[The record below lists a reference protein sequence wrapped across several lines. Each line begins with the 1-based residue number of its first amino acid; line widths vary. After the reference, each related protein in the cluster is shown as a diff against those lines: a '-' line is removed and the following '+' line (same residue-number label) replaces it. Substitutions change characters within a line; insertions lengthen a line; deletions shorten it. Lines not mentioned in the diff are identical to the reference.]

1 MEKMKPA
8 NIRYLVIHC
17 SATKSNQNYSLEQL
31 ERDHRQRGFER
42 GGYHY
47 YIRRDGGIYI
57 MRKHSEVGAHCQ
69 GFNRCS
75 LGICYEGGLDSLGRP
90 CDTRSEEQ
98 KRSLEHLLRL
108 LRLCYPEVLVV
119 GHRDMSPDRNGDG
132 RISRDEWIKVCPGFE
147 VRDEYGD
154 LTEINKEKL

>member
-1 MEKMKPA
+1 
-8 NIRYLVIHC
+8 
-17 SATKSNQNYSLEQL
+17 
-31 ERDHRQRGFER
+31 
-42 GGYHY
+42 
-47 YIRRDGGIYI
+47 

-108 LRLCYPEVLVV
+108 LRLCYPETLIV
-119 GHRDMSPDRNGDG
+119 GHRDMSPDRNDDG
-132 RISRDEWIKVCPGFE
+132 RISSDEWLKACPSFDVRNNYDDFE
-147 VRDEYGD
+147 RI
-154 LTEINKEKL
+154 TQEIL

>member
-1 MEKMKPA
+1 MEKMKPE

-17 SATKSNQNYSLEQL
+17 SATKSTQDYSLEQL

-69 GFNRCS
+69 GVNRSS
-75 LGICYEGGLDSLGRP
+75 LGICYEGGLDSFGNP

-98 KRSLEHLLRL
+98 KRSLMHLLCL
-108 LRLCYPEVLVV
+108 LRHYYPKTLIV
-119 GHRDMSPDRNGDG
+119 GHRDLSPDRNEDG
-132 RISRDEWIKVCPGFE
+132 RVTSNEWLKTCPSFD
-147 VRDEYGD
+147 VRDNYDD
-154 LTEINKEKL
+154 LKRITQEIL